1 MALTKVTG
9 QVVNTSTDLT
19 VGVLTATTASFTGN
33 VSVGGTLTYEDVTN
47 VDSVGLITARNGISV
62 TGSNIS
68 VESSED
74 RLLYLKSTDA
84 NAYLTFEDTDS
95 SSGFANRIGS
105 VSDGLY
111 FSTGGG
117 GERARIDSSGRIGI
131 GMVPHT
137 SSTGYALQID
147 GGASSFIQIFN
158 DTSGN
163 TVNDGFVIGN
173 DANTAYLVNK
183 ENTPLVFRTNN
194 TERLRIDSSG
204 NVGIKNTVAA
214 TIDAVNNAGT
224 LVVGDGSSA
233 EGITIYTS
241 DSTSGELA
249 FADGTSGSATQRGR
263 IIYAHGDNSM
273 RISTNGSEAL
283 RIDSSERL
291 LVGATSSADQNAKI
305 QVGTTVR
312 EILEGFNYANDAL
325 GSRLR
330 LAKSRNAS
338 IGSQTIVQDDDE
350 LGLIAFSGSDGTVY
364 RNAALIRGFVDGTP
378 GSGDMPGRLVFSTT
392 ADGASSPT
400 ERMRIDSSGRLLLN
414 HNSSINNAGVASQQ
428 QITGDSAAT
437 ASLSIRRDA
446 NSSSGP
452 LIIFGKSRSGALGN
466 NVSVASGDNIG
477 SIVFAAADGTDV
489 SSQCAEIKAQID
501 ATPGSNDTPG
511 RLVFMTASDGSNAP
525 SERLRIDQQGRL
537 IINHTSNIAPD
548 GYASKLQLCDTSYQ
562 GSSVTIRRDQ
572 SNSSG
577 PTVILAKS
585 RSSSKGGNTIV
596 QDGDDCGSIRWYGN
610 DGVDQS
616 NEVCRI
622 RGVVN
627 GTPGSNDMP
636 GALTFWTTP
645 DGSNST
651 AERMRITSEGKIGIG
666 HATPQFG
673 LTIGQSA
680 NDSGK
685 LGWEDGS
692 QNKRASITCSSS
704 SDALEFRTG
713 TGDAERANIS
723 SKGSF
728 VIKASTGT
736 GSGHSSL
743 ASASDVGFYN
753 DGASLGQVLI
763 MGNTYGGGKGYVGF
777 YYNTTSNVIG
787 SINAQGSGGS
797 STSGVNFNTSS
808 DYRLKENVV
817 DMTDGITRVKQLLPR
832 RFNFITDETNTLVD
846 GFIAHEAQ
854 AVVPQAVSGEHNEV
868 DENGDPVMQG
878 MDYGKLTPLLTAALQ
893 EAIAKIETLETQ
905 NADLLSRVTALEG

>member
-204 NVGIKNTVAA
+204 NMGLGTASPSGLLHLAASSEPSLYFEDTGSSNTLSRIYKDGSSLHFNSRHTSAGQFVFNSENSGGTATERMRIDSSGNVGIKNTVAA

-283 RIDSSERL
+283 RIDSSGRL
-291 LVGATSSADQNAKI
+291 LINHTADAAPDAFESTLQIVDTSY
-305 QVGTTVR
+305 
-312 EILEGFNYANDAL
+312 EGSSMTIRRDVNTDSSPVFL
-325 GSRLR
+325 F
-330 LAKSRNAS
+330 AKSR
-338 IGSQTIVQDDDE
+338 
-350 LGLIAFSGSDGTVY
+350 SGSKGGHTSVNSGDNVGSIYFYAADGTDTNT
-364 RNAALIRGFVDGTP
+364 RCAEIRAQIDGTP
-378 GSGDMPGRLVFSTT
+378 GSNDMPGRLTFYTT

-400 ERMRIDSSGRLLLN
+400 
-414 HNSSINNAGVASQQ
+414 
-428 QITGDSAAT
+428 
-437 ASLSIRRDA
+437 
-446 NSSSGP
+446 
-452 LIIFGKSRSGALGN
+452 
-466 NVSVASGDNIG
+466 
-477 SIVFAAADGTDV
+477 
-489 SSQCAEIKAQID
+489 
-501 ATPGSNDTPG
+501 
-511 RLVFMTASDGSNAP
+511 
-525 SERLRIDQQGRL
+525 ERLRIDQQGRL

-562 GSSVTIRRDQ
+562 GSSVVLRRDQ
-572 SNSSG
+572 NNTSG
-577 PTVILAKS
+577 GTLIFAKS
-585 RSSSKGGNTIV
+585 RATSKGGNTIV
-596 QDGDDCGSIRWYGN
+596 QAGDDCGSIRWYGN

-622 RGVVN
+622 RGIVN

-651 AERMRITSEGKIGIG
+651 DERMRISSNG
-666 HATPQFG
+666 
-673 LTIGQSA
+673 
-680 NDSGK
+680 NV
-685 LGWEDGS
+685 
-692 QNKRASITCSSS
+692 SI
-704 SDALEFRTG
+704 
-713 TGDAERANIS
+713 
-723 SKGSF
+723 
-728 VIKASTGT
+728 
-736 GSGHSSL
+736 
-743 ASASDVGFYN
+743 
-753 DGASLGQVLI
+753 
-763 MGNTYGGGKGYVGF
+763 
-777 YYNTTSNVIG
+777 NTTSSSNKLRVHEGSDTPNVVIVTG
-787 SINAQGSGGS
+787 ADESSEFLALGVNSGVPCVTAGGVS
-797 STSGVNFNTSS
+797 STSASLAFRTADNGTESEVARFDSDGRLLVGATSASVSADKVLVSGQLNAGGVRFASLAKSCSASSSVTFNISGSTEGYVFVRIRIKVGYAGNAGYQMHAQYDYATVNYYTSGSTATRTDILQVEAANAQFNYS
-808 DYRLKENVV
+808 DISLSLPSDRTVRLTYAPSSGSGTHNCKV
-817 DMTDGITRVKQLLPR
+817 M
-832 RFNFITDETNTLVD
+832 VD
-846 GFIAHEAQ
+846 GVFDSI
-854 AVVPQAVSGEHNEV
+854 S
-868 DENGDPVMQG
+868 
-878 MDYGKLTPLLTAALQ
+878 
-893 EAIAKIETLETQ
+893 
-905 NADLLSRVTALEG
+905 